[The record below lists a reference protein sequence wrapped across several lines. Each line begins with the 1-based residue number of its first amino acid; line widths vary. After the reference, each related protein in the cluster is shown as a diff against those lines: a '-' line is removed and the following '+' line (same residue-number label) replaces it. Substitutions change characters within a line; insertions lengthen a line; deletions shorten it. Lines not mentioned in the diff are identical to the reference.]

1 MTTINTNVSS
11 LLAKNALVANER
23 SMSTAMER
31 LSTGVR
37 INSAQD
43 DAAGLAIA
51 SKMTSQIRGLDQAV
65 RNANDAVSL
74 IQTAEGALIETSNM
88 LQRMRELAVQ
98 ASSDTNTL
106 TDRTAL
112 NQEFVSLRSEI
123 NRVAQNTQWNGV
135 NILTKQGGSNS
146 DGIHK
151 FQVGANAN
159 QTIDLTIGN
168 YQTNSSSQTA
178 VATVETT
185 TSGSGQG
192 ATPAAQVSTFTIA
205 NTVAVGDVFN
215 LTVGDKSFTHT
226 VTSITGT
233 AATDRDNVFNAM
245 IAGIG
250 AVTGVASSE
259 TTTGTG
265 AKVQTFKASATQTY
279 SAPTTAFGS
288 NSFNIS
294 SGAGGLLTGIKD
306 SSITTAATANSA
318 VAAVSTALATVNAG
332 RSEMGATMNRLQY
345 AADNL
350 ANVSRNAT
358 ESRGRVMDADYAKET
373 TELARTQI
381 ISQAGTAMLAQAN
394 QMKQTVLSLLK

>member
-11 LLAKNALVANER
+11 LLARYALVANER

-135 NILTKQGGSNS
+135 NILTKQGGSS
-146 DGIHK
+146 ADGLHK

-159 QTIDLTIGN
+159 QTIDVTIGN

-178 VATVETT
+178 VATVATT

-192 ATPAAQVSTFTIA
+192 ATAAAQVSTFTIA
-205 NTVAVGDVFN
+205 NAVAVGDVFN
-215 LTVGDKSFTHT
+215 LTVGDKSFTYT
-226 VTSITGT
+226 VTSVSGT
-233 AATDRDNVFNAM
+233 AATDRDNVFAAM

-250 AVTGVASSE
+250 TVAGVGSAE
-259 TTTGTG
+259 TTAGTG
-265 AKVQTFKASATQTY
+265 AKVQTFTAS
-279 SAPTTAFGS
+279 STAFGS

-306 SSITTAATANSA
+306 SSITTAANANSA
-318 VAAVSTALATVNAG
+318 VGAVTTALATVNTG
-332 RSEMGATMNRLQY
+332 RSEMGATMNRLQS

-358 ESRGRVMDADYAKET
+358 KSRGRIMDADYAKET
-373 TELARTQI
+373 TELARMQI
-381 ISQAGTAMLAQAN
+381 IAQAGTAMLVQAN
-394 QMKQTVLSLLK
+394 QMNKTVLSLLR

>member
-11 LLAKNALVANER
+11 LLARNALVANER

-37 INSAQD
+37 INSAKD

-51 SKMTSQIRGLDQAV
+51 AKMTSQIRGLDQAV

-178 VATVETT
+178 VATVATT

-192 ATPAAQVSTFTIA
+192 ATAAAQVSTFTIA
-205 NTVAVGDVFN
+205 NAVAVGDSFT

-226 VTSITGT
+226 VTAV
-233 AATDRDNVFNAM
+233 AASEVLTRDAVFNAM

-250 AVTGVASSE
+250 TVAGVGATESTTTSGGKIQTFTASS
-259 TTTGTG
+259 
-265 AKVQTFKASATQTY
+265 
-279 SAPTTAFGS
+279 TAFGS

-306 SSITTAATANSA
+306 SSITTAANANSA
-318 VAAVSTALATVNAG
+318 VAAVTTALATVNTG

-350 ANVSRNAT
+350 ANVARNAT

-381 ISQAGTAMLAQAN
+381 IAQAGTAMLAQAN

>member
-37 INSAQD
+37 INSAKD

-51 SKMTSQIRGLDQAV
+51 AKMTSQIKGLDQAV

-123 NRVAQNTQWNGV
+123 NRVAQNTQWNGT

-178 VATVETT
+178 VATVATT
-185 TSGSGQG
+185 TSGSSQG
-192 ATPAAQVSTFTIA
+192 ATAAAQVSTFKIENA
-205 NTVAVGDVFN
+205 VAVGDVFS

-226 VTSITGT
+226 VTAL
-233 AATDRDNVFNAM
+233 AATAVLSRDAVFNAM

-250 AVTGVASSE
+250 TVAGVGASE
-259 TTTGTG
+259 TTTTSG
-265 AKVQTFKASATQTY
+265 AKVQTFTAS
-279 SAPTTAFGS
+279 STAFGS

-294 SGAGGLLTGIKD
+294 SGAGGLLSGINA
-306 SSITTAATANSA
+306 SSITTAANANSA
-318 VAAVSTALATVNAG
+318 VAAVTTALATVNTG

-350 ANVSRNAT
+350 ANVARNAT

-381 ISQAGTAMLAQAN
+381 IAQAGTAMLAQAN

>member
-37 INSAQD
+37 INSAKD

-51 SKMTSQIRGLDQAV
+51 AKMTSQIKGLDQAV

-178 VATVETT
+178 VATVATT
-185 TSGSGQG
+185 TSGSSQG
-192 ATPAAQVSTFTIA
+192 AGAAAQVSTFTIA
-205 NTVAVGDVFN
+205 NAVAVGDVFN

-226 VTSITGT
+226 VTALAST
-233 AATDRDNVFNAM
+233 AELTRDAVFAAM

-250 AVTGVASSE
+250 TVAGVGSS
-259 TTTGTG
+259 TTTADSG
-265 AKVQTFKASATQTY
+265 AKVQTFTAS
-279 SAPTTAFGS
+279 STAFGS

-306 SSITTAATANSA
+306 SSITTAANANSA
-318 VAAVSTALATVNAG
+318 VGAVSTALATVNAG

-381 ISQAGTAMLAQAN
+381 IAQAGTAMLAQAN

>member
-37 INSAQD
+37 INSAKD

-51 SKMTSQIRGLDQAV
+51 AKMTSQIKGLDQAV

-106 TDRTAL
+106 TDRSAL

-135 NILTKQGGSNS
+135 NILTKQGGSS
-146 DGIHK
+146 ADGIHK

-168 YQTNSSSQTA
+168 YQTTSSTQGGT
-178 VATVETT
+178 ATVATT
-185 TSGSGQG
+185 TSGSSQG
-192 ATPAAQVSTFTIA
+192 ATPAAQVSTFTVSGTI
-205 NTVAVGDVFN
+205 AVGDVFN

-226 VTSITGT
+226 VTALGASNN
-233 AATDRDNVFNAM
+233 ASRDAVFDAM

-250 AVTGVASSE
+250 TVGGVGSSTTDSTAGAKIHTFTASS
-259 TTTGTG
+259 
-265 AKVQTFKASATQTY
+265 
-279 SAPTTAFGS
+279 TAFGS
-288 NSFNIS
+288 NSFNIA
-294 SGAGGLLTGIKD
+294 SGTAGLLSGINA
-306 SSITTAATANSA
+306 SSITTAGNANSA

-381 ISQAGTAMLAQAN
+381 IAQAGTAMLAQAN

>member
-11 LLAKNALVANER
+11 LLARNALVANER

-37 INSAQD
+37 INSAKD

-51 SKMTSQIRGLDQAV
+51 AKMTSQIKGLDQAV

-135 NILTKQGGSNS
+135 NILTKQGGSS
-146 DGIHK
+146 ADGIHK

-168 YQTNSSSQTA
+168 YQTTSSTQGGNSTVNSTA
-178 VATVETT
+178 A
-185 TSGSGQG
+185 SGPG
-192 ATPAAQVSTFTIA
+192 ATPAAQTSTFTIGG
-205 NTVAVGDVFN
+205 TIAVGDVFN

-226 VTSITGT
+226 VTSLSGT
-233 AATDRDNVFNAM
+233 AATDVDNVFDAM

-250 AVTGVASSE
+250 TVTGVDSLE
-259 TTTGTG
+259 TTASTGL
-265 AKVQTFKASATQTY
+265 KVQTFTSTSAD
-279 SAPTTAFGS
+279 FGS
-288 NSFNIS
+288 NSFNIA
-294 SGAGGLLTGIKD
+294 SGTAGLLSGIN
-306 SSITTAATANSA
+306 SSAITTAALANSA
-318 VAAVSTALATVNAG
+318 VAAVTTALATVNTG

-358 ESRGRVMDADYAKET
+358 ESRGRVLDADYAKET

-381 ISQAGTAMLAQAN
+381 IAQAGTAMLAQAN

>member
-37 INSAQD
+37 INSAKD

-51 SKMTSQIRGLDQAV
+51 AKMTSQIKGLDQAV

-106 TDRTAL
+106 TDRSAL

-178 VATVETT
+178 VATVATT
-185 TSGSGQG
+185 TSGSSQG
-192 ATPAAQVSTFTIA
+192 ATAAAQVSTFKIE
-205 NTVAVGDVFN
+205 NDVAVGDVFS

-226 VTSITGT
+226 VTAL
-233 AATDRDNVFNAM
+233 AATAVLSRDAVFNAM

-250 AVTGVASSE
+250 TVAGVGASE
-259 TTTGTG
+259 TTTTSG
-265 AKVQTFKASATQTY
+265 AKVQTFTAS
-279 SAPTTAFGS
+279 STAFGS

-294 SGAGGLLTGIKD
+294 SGAGGLLSGINA
-306 SSITTAATANSA
+306 SSITTAGNANSA

-350 ANVSRNAT
+350 ANVARNAT

-381 ISQAGTAMLAQAN
+381 IAQAGTAMLAQAN

>member
-123 NRVAQNTQWNGV
+123 NRVAQNTQWNGT

-178 VATVETT
+178 VATVATT
-185 TSGSGQG
+185 TSGSSQG
-192 ATPAAQVSTFTIA
+192 ATAAAQVSTFKIE
-205 NTVAVGDVFN
+205 NDVAVGDVFS

-226 VTSITGT
+226 VTAL
-233 AATDRDNVFNAM
+233 AATAVLSRDAVFNAM

-250 AVTGVASSE
+250 TVAGVGASE
-259 TTTGTG
+259 TTTTSG
-265 AKVQTFKASATQTY
+265 AKVQTFTAS
-279 SAPTTAFGS
+279 STAFGS

-294 SGAGGLLTGIKD
+294 SGAGGLLSGINA
-306 SSITTAATANSA
+306 SSITTAANANSA
-318 VAAVSTALATVNAG
+318 VAAVTTALATVNTG

-358 ESRGRVMDADYAKET
+358 KSRGRIMDADYAKET
-373 TELARTQI
+373 TELARMQI
-381 ISQAGTAMLAQAN
+381 IAQAGTAMLVQAN
-394 QMKQTVLSLLK
+394 QMNKTVLSLLR

>member
-1 MTTINTNVSS
+1 
-11 LLAKNALVANER
+11 
-23 SMSTAMER
+23 
-31 LSTGVR
+31 
-37 INSAQD
+37 
-43 DAAGLAIA
+43 
-51 SKMTSQIRGLDQAV
+51 
-65 RNANDAVSL
+65 VSL

-168 YQTNSSSQTA
+168 YQTTSSTQGGTA
-178 VATVETT
+178 TAATT

-192 ATPAAQVSTFTIA
+192 ATPGAQVSTFTIGG
-205 NTVAVGDVFN
+205 TIAVGDVFN

-226 VTSITGT
+226 VTAL
-233 AATDRDNVFNAM
+233 AATNELSRDAVFNAM

-250 AVTGVASSE
+250 TVGGV
-259 TTTGTG
+259 G
-265 AKVQTFKASATQTY
+265 AAESTATSGGKVQTFTAS
-279 SAPTTAFGS
+279 STAFGS
-288 NSFNIS
+288 NSFNIA
-294 SGAGGLLTGIKD
+294 SGTAGLLSGINA
-306 SSITTAATANSA
+306 SAITTAANANSA
-318 VAAVSTALATVNAG
+318 VSAVTTALATVNTG

-350 ANVSRNAT
+350 ANVARNAT

-381 ISQAGTAMLAQAN
+381 IAQAGTAMLAQAN

>member
-1 MTTINTNVSS
+1 
-11 LLAKNALVANER
+11 
-23 SMSTAMER
+23 
-31 LSTGVR
+31 VR

-51 SKMTSQIRGLDQAV
+51 AKMTSQIKGLDQAV

-178 VATVETT
+178 VATVATT
-185 TSGSGQG
+185 TSGSSQG
-192 ATPAAQVSTFTIA
+192 AGAAAQVSTFTIA
-205 NTVAVGDVFN
+205 NAVAVGDSFT

-226 VTSITGT
+226 VTALAST
-233 AATDRDNVFNAM
+233 AELTRDAVFAAM

-250 AVTGVASSE
+250 TVAGVGSS
-259 TTTGTG
+259 TTTADSG
-265 AKVQTFKASATQTY
+265 AKVQTFTAS
-279 SAPTTAFGS
+279 STAFGS

-306 SSITTAATANSA
+306 SSITTAANANSA
-318 VAAVSTALATVNAG
+318 VGAVSTALATVNAG

-350 ANVSRNAT
+350 ANVARNAT

-381 ISQAGTAMLAQAN
+381 IAQAGTAMLAQAN

>member
-11 LLAKNALVANER
+11 LLARYALVANER

-51 SKMTSQIRGLDQAV
+51 AKMTSQIKGLDQAV

-135 NILTKQGGSNS
+135 NILTKQGGSS
-146 DGIHK
+146 ADGIHK

-168 YQTNSSSQTA
+168 YQTNSSTQVA
-178 VATVETT
+178 KATVATT

-192 ATPAAQVSTFTIA
+192 HATVAAQVSTFKIA
-205 NTVAVGDVFN
+205 GDVVVGDVFN

-226 VTSITGT
+226 VTAL
-233 AATDRDNVFNAM
+233 AATPELTRDAVFAAM

-250 AVTGVASSE
+250 TVAGVGSSE
-259 TTTGTG
+259 TTATSG
-265 AKVQTFKASATQTY
+265 AKVRTFTAS
-279 SAPTTAFGS
+279 STAFGS

-294 SGAGGLLTGIKD
+294 SGEGGLLTGIKD
-306 SSITTAATANSA
+306 SSITTAANANSA
-318 VAAVSTALATVNAG
+318 VSAVTTALATVNTG

-358 ESRGRVMDADYAKET
+358 ESRGRVLDADYAKET

-381 ISQAGTAMLAQAN
+381 IAQAGTAMLAQAN

>member
-51 SKMTSQIRGLDQAV
+51 AKMTSQIKGLDQAV

-106 TDRTAL
+106 TDRSAL

-135 NILTKQGGSNS
+135 NILTKQGGSS
-146 DGIHK
+146 ADGIHK

-168 YQTNSSSQTA
+168 YQTTSSTQGGT
-178 VATVETT
+178 ATVATT

-192 ATPAAQVSTFTIA
+192 ATAAAQVSTFTVGGTI
-205 NTVAVGDVFN
+205 AVGDVFN

-226 VTSITGT
+226 VTALGASNN
-233 AATDRDNVFNAM
+233 ASRDAVFDAM

-250 AVTGVASSE
+250 TVGGVGSS
-259 TTTGTG
+259 TTDSTTG
-265 AKVQTFKASATQTY
+265 AKIHTFTAS
-279 SAPTTAFGS
+279 STAFGS
-288 NSFNIS
+288 NSFNIA
-294 SGAGGLLTGIKD
+294 SGTAGLLSGINA
-306 SSITTAATANSA
+306 SSITTAGNANSA
-318 VAAVSTALATVNAG
+318 VAAVTTALATVNTG

-350 ANVSRNAT
+350 ANVARNAT

-381 ISQAGTAMLAQAN
+381 IAQAGTAMLAQAN

>member
-37 INSAQD
+37 INSAKD

-51 SKMTSQIRGLDQAV
+51 AKMTSQIKGLDQAV

-106 TDRTAL
+106 TDRSAL

-135 NILTKQGGSNS
+135 NILTKQGGSS
-146 DGIHK
+146 ADGIHK

-168 YQTNSSSQTA
+168 YQTTSSTQGGT
-178 VATVETT
+178 ATVATT

-192 ATPAAQVSTFTIA
+192 ATAAAQVSTFTVGGTI
-205 NTVAVGDVFN
+205 AVGDVFN

-226 VTSITGT
+226 VTALGASNN
-233 AATDRDNVFNAM
+233 ASRDAVFDAM

-250 AVTGVASSE
+250 TVGGVGSS
-259 TTTGTG
+259 TTDSTTG
-265 AKVQTFKASATQTY
+265 AKIHTFTAS
-279 SAPTTAFGS
+279 STAFGS
-288 NSFNIS
+288 NSFNIA
-294 SGAGGLLTGIKD
+294 SGTAGLLSGINA
-306 SSITTAATANSA
+306 SSITTAGNANSA

-381 ISQAGTAMLAQAN
+381 IAQAGTAMLAQAN

>member
-37 INSAQD
+37 INSAKD

-51 SKMTSQIRGLDQAV
+51 AKMTSQIKGLDQAV

-106 TDRTAL
+106 TDRSAL

-168 YQTNSSSQTA
+168 YQATSYTQGGTA
-178 VATVETT
+178 TVATTA
-185 TSGSGQG
+185 SGSGQSPLT
-192 ATPAAQVSTFTIA
+192 AVAQVSTFTVTGTI
-205 NTVAVGDVFN
+205 AVGDVFN

-226 VTSITGT
+226 VTALGASNN
-233 AATDRDNVFNAM
+233 ASRDAVFDAM

-250 AVTGVASSE
+250 TVGGVGSSTTDSTSGAKIHTFTASS
-259 TTTGTG
+259 
-265 AKVQTFKASATQTY
+265 
-279 SAPTTAFGS
+279 TAFGS
-288 NSFNIS
+288 NSFNIA
-294 SGAGGLLTGIKD
+294 SGTAGLLSGINA
-306 SSITTAATANSA
+306 SSITTAGNANSA

-350 ANVSRNAT
+350 ANVARNAT

-373 TELARTQI
+373 TELARMQI
-381 ISQAGTAMLAQAN
+381 IAQAGTAMLVQAN
-394 QMKQTVLSLLK
+394 QMNKTVLSLLR